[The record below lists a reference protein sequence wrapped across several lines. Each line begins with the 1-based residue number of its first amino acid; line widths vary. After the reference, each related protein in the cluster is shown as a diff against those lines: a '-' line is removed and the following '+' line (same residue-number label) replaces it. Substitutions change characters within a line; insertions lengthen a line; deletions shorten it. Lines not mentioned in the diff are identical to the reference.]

1 MIRVLITGCSMHSYD
16 LIRALK
22 DNYDGEE
29 IYVVGINCDDTAL
42 LRKGVDAGY
51 VVPRITE
58 ESYIPTVIDI
68 CEKEKVDV
76 ILPFI
81 TAELPIMAENRELLE
96 SHGVK
101 VSISSMESILA
112 SGNKVE
118 LAKHYPELMPKQM
131 LLESLFRR
139 FSYEVDTK
147 TGPLTLSLQ
156 ARAKLWKEM
165 YEDLKKEVSF
175 SSVSIEQPPECCK
188 KPPYFYAGMMENER
202 AADDW
207 RHRHG

>member
-1 MIRVLITGCSMHSYD
+1 MHSYD

-101 VSISSMESILA
+101 VSISSMEFH
-112 SGNKVE
+112 SGLWQQGRAGKSLPRPDAE
-118 LAKHYPELMPKQM
+118 ADGLQEAPR
-131 LLESLFRR
+131 LLP
-139 FSYEVDTK
+139 V
-147 TGPLTLSLQ
+147 
-156 ARAKLWKEM
+156 
-165 YEDLKKEVSF
+165 
-175 SSVSIEQPPECCK
+175 C
-188 KPPYFYAGMMENER
+188 
-202 AADDW
+202 
-207 RHRHG
+207 